1 MDQSIRT
8 AELRWDAL
16 TTALS
21 AEGIDWQNAGAI
33 HLAVVNEPYLRF
45 ILQGPKTIESR
56 FVMHRTAPYRQVSPG
71 DIVLMK
77 RAGQAV
83 QAYFI
88 AGEAMDYESTPE
100 ILGRLRET
108 YSEAI
113 CADADF
119 WRVRADKRYITL
131 ISIRTVGR
139 MQTPLAVV
147 KRDKRAWVT
156 IPKAP
161 EIMRSVDS

>member
-1 MDQSIRT
+1 MDRAMRT
-8 AELRWDAL
+8 AALRWDAL
-16 TTALS
+16 TAALR
-21 AEGIDWQNAGAI
+21 AEEIDCQNVRAI
-33 HLAVVNEPYLRF
+33 HLAVVNEPYLRW

-56 FVMHRTAPYRQVSPG
+56 FSMHRTAPYRQVLPG

-83 QAYFI
+83 QSYCI

-100 ILGRLRET
+100 ILRRLRET
-108 YSEAI
+108 YSDAI

-131 ISIRTVGR
+131 IPIQAVG
-139 MQTPLAVV
+139 AC
-147 KRDKRAWVT
+147 KRR
-156 IPKAP
+156 
-161 EIMRSVDS
+161 